1 MASCAESQSLRKIHV
16 FRYFDEPIG
25 PEGLVEFRLLYS
37 GQVLA
42 SANSTRRPKD
52 KHAIRKVFN
61 PQLRQL
67 WLTNP
72 NLRDYALGLGGRS
85 QSRYGYGGA
94 EEASD
99 DECFQNGVS
108 KMAENYPLN
117 GFQFLPL
124 ISEEDCVR
132 CKLEILFLRP
142 EANGMLIRGGDI
154 DGRIKTIF
162 DALRMP
168 QVGEIEKDQA
178 PESGETPFFVLL
190 KDDSLISEVK
200 VTTDELLLLPGT
212 TVRLA
217 NEVFMQIHVMLQV
230 KRRSDTSFL
239 FD

>member
-1 MASCAESQSLRKIHV
+1 MCVQSQPLEDVQV

-25 PEGLVEFRLLYS
+25 SEGLVEFRLLYS

-42 SANSTRRPKD
+42 SANNTRRPKE
-52 KHAIRKVFN
+52 KHAIRKIFN

-67 WLTNP
+67 WRTNP
-72 NLRDYALGLGGRS
+72 NLRDYALGIGGRS
-85 QSRYGYGGA
+85 ESRYGHRGT
-94 EEASD
+94 EETSD
-99 DECFQNGVS
+99 EEFFQNGIS
-108 KMAENYPLN
+108 QMADRYSLN

-124 ISEEDCVR
+124 ITEEDSVR
-132 CKLEILFLRP
+132 CRLEILFLRP

-154 DGRIKTIF
+154 DGRIKTVF

-168 QVGEIEKDQA
+168 EVGEIEKDQT
-178 PESGETPFFVLL
+178 PEPGETPFFVLL

-200 VTTDELLLLPGT
+200 VTTDELLLLPGR

-230 KRRSDTSFL
+230 KQRSDTSFL